1 MAKENAAD
9 VLNKESAESALF
21 PAKGLPGG
29 GQLEIRMEVS
39 ANHPDPDIRGVARRV
54 KPYNLESWYSEWTAA
69 AQKNEELA
77 ATFET
82 DRRKLTANEFYL
94 RAADFYRRALVYMP
108 ETIRACLPSTRS

>member
-39 ANHPDPDIRGVARRV
+39 ANHPDPDIRSVARRL
-54 KPYNLESWYSEWTAA
+54 KPYNLESWYS
-69 AQKNEELA
+69 NGRL
-77 ATFET
+77 
-82 DRRKLTANEFYL
+82 RRKKTRNSPRPL
-94 RAADFYRRALVYMP
+94 R
-108 ETIRACLPSTRS
+108 ETTVN